1 MGWGGWQAAVC
12 KGGKGVVWRANALC
26 VFPQESG
33 GCSEMEM
40 DAWKGMR
47 MVLHTPPVCA
57 FLPNRP
63 LEKGETSLCALPCAP
78 PTPTDASCSSVTEME
93 GADSPST

>member
-1 MGWGGWQAAVC
+1 ML
-12 KGGKGVVWRANALC
+12 WRANALC